1 MLSNYWQVIKLFHP
15 PLDGVKGIT
24 VLNELTFLKS
34 KANNS
39 NQTEAV
45 MLCQACQ
52 ETHIR
57 RRWTREGEFLSPS
70 FQASVRG

>member
-15 PLDGVKGIT
+15 PLDGAKGIT

-52 ETHIR
+52 ETH
-57 RRWTREGEFLSPS
+57 REKVLQRS
-70 FQASVRG
+70 ASVRV